1 MVDRSKISTKVKPK
15 LIDLTL
21 GPLNKKRTFFRDFK
35 RGFKNAFRLRRKK

>member
-21 GPLNKKRTFFRDFK
+21 GPLNRKRTFLRDFK
-35 RGFKNAFRLRRKK
+35 RGFKNVFKLKGKN